1 MNMLIPLHNFFPF
14 QSNLMTCQTFFGLRL
29 HQMVSQ
35 TQELRCSTFISRG
48 LIFAD
53 FAVLIRK
60 NTFQQKKYLQN

>member
-1 MNMLIPLHNFFPF
+1 MPHTKEGLNMLVPLHSFSSF
-14 QSNLMTCQTFFGLRL
+14 QSNLMTGQFFLGLRL

-53 FAVLIRK
+53 FADS
-60 NTFQQKKYLQN
+60 T